1 MLSVNKYPQTHV
13 DQCRARIAAQLKAY
27 DGLLANGA
35 AKSKSR
41 AAFDA
46 EFFNNLVVVL
56 DASFMHRS
64 RALELKDGN
73 PANEVRMLSASI
85 LQNDGVLAADKTIKY
100 AQEKSVTAIGIGQT
114 ILLDE
119 TRFAALSKAYFEE
132 IEAKFV

>member
-1 MLSVNKYPQTHV
+1 MLSVNKYPRTLV
-13 DQCRARIAAQLKAY
+13 DQSRARIDAQLKAY
-27 DGLLANGA
+27 RGVLADGA

-64 RALELKDGN
+64 RTLELKDGN

-85 LQNDGVLAADKTIKY
+85 LQNGGVLAGDKTIRY
-100 AQEKSVTAIGIGQT
+100 APEKSVAGIAIGAPIV
-114 ILLDE
+114 LDE
-119 TRFAALSKAYFEE
+119 ARFTALFKAYFKD
-132 IEAKFV
+132 IEAKFA